1 LGRSTHGQ
9 QLFEETAKL
18 PLSIH
23 EASFQ
28 YPRAL
33 LAVRVE
39 RPQMTLSMK
48 LVGHLI
54 ACNQFMLLA
63 AYCPPST
70 ILPWILLSSTQ
81 AAEAYP
87 SASIRLLI

>member
-1 LGRSTHGQ
+1 LGRSIHGQ

-28 YPRAL
+28 HPRAL
-33 LAVRVE
+33 LAVLVE
-39 RPQMTLSMK
+39 RPQMTLSMS
-48 LVGHLI
+48 LERHFI
-54 ACNQFMLLA
+54 ACNRFMLLA
-63 AYCPPST
+63 AYCPPSP